1 MAWRNKKLRKLETNN
16 HPRGEQE
23 WSLKQVALELFRREV
38 SQSEAASFAE
48 SHRMIFLEASAKDHQ
63 LTEQVPTSHVDILE
77 ISLGDT
83 T

>member
-1 MAWRNKKLRKLETNN
+1 MARRNQKLCELETNN
-16 HPRGEQE
+16 HPRGQQE
-23 WSLKQVALELFRREV
+23 WSLKQVSIGPFRREV

-48 SHRMIFLEASAKDHQ
+48 SHRMIFLEASAKEHQ